1 MEPDHG
7 AMSRAWSWRH
17 AVGKSGL
24 PPITRLVLHT
34 LGLKMDATGGSCYPP
49 ISELVDL
56 TGLDKKTVLKHL
68 EIAEESGWI
77 VVTQHGFRG
86 QKWKRNEYVARWPGR
101 DLSGIAASNED
112 SEGGGNPPSR
122 SDDAH
127 ASKGGGTVPPRSVA
141 KVVEIVPEGG
151 GNDDRKVV
159 EEFHQDKNLPTN
171 IPENSPAAGAEEG
184 VLKKV
189 DRKKIEHAFTL
200 WFATWKKG
208 DIEYARN
215 AWFALSPED
224 RNECVERTPAY
235 LRWAKP
241 ADLMAAAVYLKN
253 RHWRDLPEHVLA
265 EPINAH
271 GIAKV
276 CGKLWMG
283 TRFEALSKEP
293 TGLLYVTSFD
303 ETRIAKGMISR
314 EQLMLEKRR
323 DNGWTLVNTMRD
335 LARRREPFNT
345 SLSLLPLVQ
354 DFRQVH
360 RDSDVFAAWKRLH
373 ERNGW
378 PFIEHPPEWVYFP
391 PVDDGA
397 DDLEAAVDAA
407 LSKFLSTIS
416 EGRTNDA

>member
-7 AMSRAWSWRH
+7 ATSRAWSWRH
-17 AVGKSGL
+17 AVAKSGL

-49 ISELVDL
+49 ISDLVDL
-56 TGLDKKTVLKHL
+56 TGLDKKTVMKHL

-101 DLSGIAASNED
+101 DISGTAATADEQ
-112 SEGGGNPPSR
+112 EGGGNPPPRSNDAASR
-122 SDDAH
+122 Q
-127 ASKGGGTVPPRSVA
+127 GGGAVPPRSA
-141 KVVEIVPEGG
+141 EKVVEMVPEGG

-159 EEFHQDKNLPTN
+159 EEFHQDKNLPDTLPN
-171 IPENSPAAGAEEG
+171 NSPSADAEEG

-208 DIEYARN
+208 DVVYARN
-215 AWFALSPED
+215 TWFALSPED
-224 RNECVERTPAY
+224 RAECVERTPAY
-235 LRWAKP
+235 LRWSKP
-241 ADLMAAAVYLKN
+241 SDLMAAAVYLKN
-253 RHWRDLPEHVLA
+253 RHWRDLPEHALA
-265 EPINAH
+265 EPVQTR

-283 TRFEALSKEP
+283 TRLEALSKEP
-293 TGLLYVTSFD
+293 TGRIIVTSFD
-303 ETRIAKGMISR
+303 EVRIEKKQVSR
-314 EQLMLEKRR
+314 EQLLHEKRR
-323 DNGWTLVNTMRD
+323 DNGWPVVNAMRD
-335 LARRREPFNT
+335 HALRREPYTT
-345 SLSLLPLVQ
+345 SLALLPFVH

-378 PFIEHPPEWVYFP
+378 PFIEHAPEWVYFP

-407 LSKFLSTIS
+407 LSNFLITIS
-416 EGRTNDA
+416 EGRSNDA